1 MPIVSLTA
9 NEVGQLG
16 HNNGDSEDYI
26 LMSTRSN
33 NNLKATCAS
42 TNTLLGMPP
51 YPAYVT
57 ASTNTKGYCKC
68 Y

>member
-33 NNLKATCAS
+33 NNLKATCAP